1 MTEEQAA
8 QSGKSEPG
16 SGAAVADDDHAPAH
30 SGKRSPLREPQSA
43 GVHAKRALVFVV
55 VLSFVGIGAAVVPSA
70 QVTPT
75 VRTFF
80 LAADEVAWNY
90 GPLGYNG
97 VTGAPFGEVENTS
110 LGSAP
115 DRVGPIHLK
124 AVYHEYTDDTFT
136 IRKPSTTEHLGIL
149 GPVIHA
155 EVGDTIKVVFRN
167 NARYNFSVHA
177 HGVFYDKSSE
187 GAATADGTTATGDD
201 SVAPNGT
208 YTYTWEVPERAG
220 PAEMDGSSIL
230 WTYHSH
236 VDEAGDTNAGLI
248 GPMVITRKG
257 DLGSNGLPKGVDREE
272 FALFTVFNE
281 MRSPYLWDNIGR
293 YVENQSA
300 VEYQMALTGGGDEAG
315 GGFAESELLHAI
327 NGYVF
332 GNGPGYSM
340 HVGERVRW
348 YAIGLGTELDV
359 HTPHWHGNT
368 LTMNGMRTDMVELLP
383 MSMKV
388 LDMVPDDPGVWQFHC
403 HVNDHLDSGMLTT
416 YTVLP

>member
-1 MTEEQAA
+1 MSEEPAA
-8 QSGKSEPG
+8 EHG
-16 SGAAVADDDHAPAH
+16 SKDADTLVADDDPDAARP
-30 SGKRSPLREPQSA
+30 GKRAPLRDSA
-43 GVHAKRALVFVV
+43 GGASHANRALVFVV
-55 VLSFVGIGAAVVPSA
+55 ALAMVGIGAALVPA
-70 QVTPT
+70 AEETGT
-75 VRTFF
+75 VRTFYI
-80 LAADEVAWNY
+80 AADEVEWNFAPV
-90 GPLGYNG
+90 GHNG
-97 VTGAPFGEVENTS
+97 ATGEPFGDAENTY
-110 LGSAP
+110 LGSEP

-124 AVYHEYTDDTFT
+124 AVYHEYTDDSFT
-136 IRKPSTTEHLGIL
+136 IRKPATTEHLGLL

-155 EVGDTIKVVFRN
+155 EVGDTVKVVFRN

-187 GAATADGTTATGDD
+187 GAATADGTTDTADD
-201 SVAPNGT
+201 AVAPNGT

-236 VDEAGDTNAGLI
+236 VDEAGDTNAGLL
-248 GPMVITRKG
+248 GPIVITRKG
-257 DLGSNGLPKGVDREE
+257 DLGPNGLPAGVDREE

-293 YVENQSA
+293 YVENKSA
-300 VEYQMALTGGGDEAG
+300 VEFQLALGGGGDEG
-315 GGFAESELLHAI
+315 GGAFAESELLHTI
-327 NGYVF
+327 NGYLY

-340 HVGERVRW
+340 HVGEHVRW
-348 YAIGLGTELDV
+348 YAIGLGTEVDV

-368 LTMNGMRTDMVELLP
+368 LTMMGMRTDMVELLP

-388 LDMVPDDPGVWQFHC
+388 LDMEPDNPGVWLFHC

-416 YTVLP
+416 YEVLP